1 MSEPTVSPARPV
13 WVAALRPR
21 LVMTSAELIDGLHAI
36 ADVIAWSRQDWASA
50 PLLAMTAG
58 RSG

>member
-21 LVMTSAELIDGLHAI
+21 LVITSAKPIDGVHGM
-36 ADVIAWSRQDWASA
+36 ADVIALSTQDW
-50 PLLAMTAG
+50 AG